1 MVLPATAHSIAQDR
15 LGNRPAWEK
24 FTSSL
29 SLGKWLQPSLP
40 ASNNDYGILNGIATA
55 QGPNYALAK
64 TLQMWRCMIAY
75 YR

>member
-1 MVLPATAHSIAQDR
+1 MVLPATAASAAKDR

-24 FTSSL
+24 LTTSL
-29 SLGKWLQPSLP
+29 TFGKWLQPSLP
-40 ASNNDYGILNGIATA
+40 VSNNDYCILNGIATA
-55 QGPNYALAK
+55 QGPNFALAK